1 VDEVH
6 RFGDPKD
13 HRDDSKDHRAVR
25 RSILAHRRP
34 WDDACRGVAE
44 WDGHWRW
51 SAASDV
57 GVAES
62 DGHWRWWAASDVSAP
77 HQPRR
82 LGAGWGG
89 SSEDHQATVLEGQPA
104 WEERRCACE
113 QSCEAR
119 SNPQRPVCQ
128 STPRVRT
135 PRSGRP
141 AQQGRERQPRR
152 RERAPERVPR
162 LPRGRRPSLCP
173 CPWPSMALP
182 AGRHDGGRRRQHDGG
197 YGPPGRPRWTPR
209 GSKRQYPA
217 CQRGRAAPCSLDR
230 ALSRARVPGSSSAP
244 KRSLTSVR
252 TTVHTVPYSFTT
264 TTATDESTKDRQL
277 LTSSSLNERRSA
289 F

>member
-1 VDEVH
+1 M
-6 RFGDPKD
+6 
-13 HRDDSKDHRAVR
+13 R
-25 RSILAHRRP
+25 RSILARRRL

-44 WDGHWRW
+44 WDGHWHW

-57 GVAES
+57 GVAEW
-62 DGHWRWWAASDVSAP
+62 DDHWHWSAASDESAP
-77 HQPRR
+77 RQPRR
-82 LGAGWGG
+82 LGAGWDG
-89 SSEDHQATVLEGQPA
+89 SSGDHRETVPEGRPA
-104 WEERRCACE
+104 WEERRYAYE
-113 QSCEAR
+113 QSYEAR
-119 SNPQRPVCQ
+119 SNRQRPACQ
-128 STPRVRT
+128 LTPRVRT
-135 PRSGRP
+135 PLSRQS
-141 AQQGRERQPRR
+141 AQQGRGRQPRR
-152 RERAPERVPR
+152 QERAPERVPQ

-197 YGPPGRPRWTPR
+197 YGPPERPRWTPR

-264 TTATDESTKDRQL
+264 TTATDESTKDRQP